1 MRIAVHIYP
10 SLRRY
15 LPERERI
22 SRTKEWEMPEG
33 ADVRQLIDRLHLPE
47 QIRVTVLVNDSSV
60 DPATGLRP
68 GDVVRVLPQM
78 GGG

>member
-1 MRIAVHIYP
+1 
-10 SLRRY
+10 
-15 LPERERI
+15 
-22 SRTKEWEMPEG
+22 MPEG

-47 QIRVTVLVNDSSV
+47 QVRVTVLVNDRSV

-68 GDVVRVLPQM
+68 DDVVLILPQM